1 MVGNSQS
8 GLHAEIEP
16 DTTVGDRRKRPDFR
30 IRRYDNPWLYV
41 EVARPDTADAQ
52 KALESKRQLFSSV
65 LSILRRFALQIYL
78 RREPSDDEIKQVV
91 ARAMDLCARD
101 QEMTEEMGTLGVL
114 LLNQAQPGNFV
125 PINPLAKPV
134 SPILG
139 GGVGHSWG
147 R

>member
-1 MVGNSQS
+1 MIGFRRFSMVGNSQS

-91 ARAMDLCARD
+91 AGRWTSAL
-101 QEMTEEMGTLGVL
+101 GT
-114 LLNQAQPGNFV
+114 
-125 PINPLAKPV
+125 
-134 SPILG
+134 
-139 GGVGHSWG
+139 
-147 R
+147 RR